1 MDDRIDHLLQI
12 IEAEPEGLRAA
23 EFFQAQEILQRL
35 VGKTVTGAAVEDTR
49 IVITVGDGTRYHFY
63 GFLGCVSNS

>member
-23 EFFQAQEILQRL
+23 EFFQAREILQSL
-35 VGKTVTGAAVEDTR
+35 VGKTVIAAEVEDTR
-49 IVITVGDGTRYHFY
+49 IVVTTNDGTRYHFY
-63 GFLGCVSNS
+63 GFLGSVSGG